1 MNIFKLSE
9 TVGVAGQIL
18 PDHVADI
25 AAAGYKVL
33 INNRPDREEAHQ
45 PSSADIAA
53 AAELAGMEYHHLP
66 VTAMDFPGGSFDQM
80 TDLLDDPARPVL
92 AFCRTGT
99 RCTNLW
105 VASRDENVRK
115 EAADQAHRLGFDLGM
130 AARLM

>member
-1 MNIFKLSE
+1 MNIVKLSE

-53 AAELAGMEYHHLP
+53 AAEIAGMEYYHMP
-66 VTAMDFPGGSFDQM
+66 VTAMDFPGG
-80 TDLLDDPARPVL
+80 
-92 AFCRTGT
+92 
-99 RCTNLW
+99 
-105 VASRDENVRK
+105 
-115 EAADQAHRLGFDLGM
+115 DLGQYPRELYEFVETN
-130 AARLM
+130 AWGPDGKGCHGPK